1 MYYDVSSSNTLQDK
15 IKFVVFTIYFI
26 YSASSIKGKR
36 DYNNSEINQSLF
48 KKFCSRLYARKRD
61 YPLNRVFNVLRSTM
75 LA

>member
-1 MYYDVSSSNTLQDK
+1 MSPVPTLCK
-15 IKFVVFTIYFI
+15 IKSNLWFYYLFFI
-26 YSASSIKGKR
+26 YSASNIKGKR
-36 DYNNSEINQSLF
+36 DYNNSEINQSFL